1 MREKTGPG
9 LRPEVSVEDSGR
21 IEIADYFMAPR
32 ISLTGTFNMAKGLT
46 ASSLV
51 AALALVGFAGTPGRA
66 VARAARD
73 SVSTPAGSAS
83 KQAGS
88 QPGTARPP
96 TDAEIA
102 ARAKVLLEHQHANDE
117 ALEQYERVEH
127 HVDRTGG
134 ATPRVLDDKTYRVV
148 PTGSGTMKLLL
159 KDGGRPVDAADYH
172 KQLVAW
178 EELLELMLKPEDSRA
193 KSAFAK
199 WQKRKDDR
207 KELLDATQEGFRTTW
222 GGQETCNG
230 RVCDVYD
237 MQPNP
242 NFHPRSLV

>member
-1 MREKTGPG
+1 
-9 LRPEVSVEDSGR
+9 
-21 IEIADYFMAPR
+21 MAPG
-32 ISLTGTFNMAKGLT
+32 ISYTTTLNLAKGLT

-51 AALALVGFAGTPGRA
+51 AALALATLAGASGNAIPSLARGPAASRSGRA
-66 VARAARD
+66 
-73 SVSTPAGSAS
+73 GG
-83 KQAGS
+83 QAVGQS
-88 QPGTARPP
+88 GTARAPS
-96 TDAEIA
+96 DAEIA
-102 ARAKVLLEHQHANDE
+102 ERSKKLLENQHHNDA
-117 ALEQYERVEH
+117 ALEEYERIEH

-134 ATPRVLDDKTYRVV
+134 AAPRVLDDKTYRVV

-159 KDGGRPVDAADYH
+159 KDGGRPVDAADYR

-193 KSAFAK
+193 KSAYAK

-207 KELLDATQEGFRTTW
+207 KELLDATREGFRTTW

-237 MQPNP
+237 VQPNP
-242 NFHPRSLV
+242 NFHPRSLVQDILTRVTA